1 MPTERRKGGASKP
14 ARSGDSQF
22 DEELIELARVERVLP
37 GDVRDELGAFHPRVA
52 DLLGAAYL
60 LVAENP
66 EEALRYCL
74 TAKKHASRSPAV
86 REACGMS
93 AYYAGDF
100 ATAIKELRTVRRLSG
115 RDDVVPLIADCERA
129 LGNPQ
134 KALDLATEPLRLSP
148 ENQVELRIVAAG
160 ARMDLGQHEAA
171 GLLLRTPLLEAET
184 QSLSSARLKY
194 AYAETL
200 LAAGDADQ
208 AQQWFARAAAAD
220 VEGDTDAAERLTELL
235 QS

>member
-1 MPTERRKGGASKP
+1 M
-14 ARSGDSQF
+14 
-22 DEELIELARVERVLP
+22 IELARSERVLP
-37 GDVRDELGAFHPRVA
+37 GDVREELEAFHPRVA

-60 LVAENP
+60 LVEENP
-66 EEALRYCL
+66 EEAMRYCL

-93 AYYAGDF
+93 AYHAGDF

-134 KALDLATEPLRLSP
+134 KALELATEPLRLTP
-148 ENQVELRIVAAG
+148 DNQVELRIVAAG
-160 ARMDLGQHEAA
+160 ARMDLGQPEAA

-184 QSLSSARLKY
+184 QSASSARLKY
-194 AYAETL
+194 AYAETM
-200 LAAGDADQ
+200 LATGDTAQ
-208 AQQWFARAAAAD
+208 AQHWFARAAAAD
-220 VEGDTDAAERLTELL
+220 PDGETDAEDRLVEL
-235 QS
+235 QQT